1 MNPDQV
7 LFIMCAGF
15 EAAKFLV
22 PVAIITYITLK
33 IS

>member
-1 MNPDQV
+1 MNPDQL

-15 EAAKFLV
+15 EISKILI

>member
-1 MNPDQV
+1 MNPDHT

-22 PVAIITYITLK
+22 PVAIIGYITLK
-33 IS
+33 LN

>member
-15 EAAKFLV
+15 EISKILIPAL
-22 PVAIITYITLK
+22 IIGYITLK
-33 IS
+33 LN